1 MSSRSSFAYKI
12 LAFSGLLAPG
22 LTFLIAVSDASME
35 SKTAGLLLISLIYAA
50 ICVWAFLKDKETRA
64 AAAPFI
70 HYQADESFPVSED
83 DPIGEKL
90 QVLEEARAFFGS
102 SLKSDDMFR
111 LVSSRVCEIVPF
123 DASVLMLPDDDRK
136 RLTAAHCGGPGMDDQ
151 PAAEVGIGPAG
162 MAFLSG
168 EIELGG
174 AVDIGDDE
182 AGQRYAAVAALP
194 LLHKDEPFAVYQM
207 YFSEQIADRQKLLEL
222 LRPVAERIAP
232 LFLGARAFDASLS
245 NALTDPLTD
254 LPNER
259 AFFLVLETQVAE
271 SQRFG
276 TERPLSVVVADI
288 KGFDDANRIF
298 GHATGDNILRFTGE
312 TMRALLRR
320 MDFLARSSGDEFLIL
335 LPTADE
341 RTADEIVARVREGF
355 AATAFQIS
363 EHESTKIW
371 LNFGIA
377 AFQKDGDTSQ
387 ELLQKARAKKQQ
399 AKSEDP
405 ANIVWFDEEYLN

>member
-1 MSSRSSFAYKI
+1 MSSPSSYAYKI

-22 LTFLIAVSDASME
+22 LTFLIAVSDTSME
-35 SKTAGLLLISLIYAA
+35 RKTAGLLLISLIYAA
-50 ICVWAFLKDKETRA
+50 ICIWAFLKDKEMRDMAVTVIHHLA
-64 AAAPFI
+64 ADSSEI
-70 HYQADESFPVSED
+70 SED
-83 DPIGEKL
+83 RPIGERL
-90 QVLEEARAFFGS
+90 QVLEEASAFFGS
-102 SLKSDDMFR
+102 SLRSEDMFR
-111 LVSSRVCEIVPF
+111 LVSSRVSEIVPF

-136 RLTAAHCGGPGMDDQ
+136 KLSVVYGDGPGVEGQ

-174 AVDIGDDE
+174 AVDLGDGGID
-182 AGQRYAAVAALP
+182 QRYAAVAALP
-194 LLHKDEPFAVYQM
+194 LVHKDEPFAVYQM
-207 YFSEQIADRQKLLEL
+207 YFSEPVADRQKLLEL

-232 LFLGARAFDASLS
+232 LFLGARAFDESLS

-259 AFFLVLETQVAE
+259 AFLLVLETQVAE

-276 TERPLSVVVADI
+276 AERPLSVAVADI
-288 KGFDDANRIF
+288 KGFDNANRIF

-312 TMRALLRR
+312 TMRAILRR

-341 RTADEIVARVREGF
+341 RTADDIVGRIKEGF

-371 LNFGIA
+371 LNFGIS

-387 ELLQKARAKKQQ
+387 ELLQKARTKKQQ

>member
-1 MSSRSSFAYKI
+1 MSSPSSFAYKI

-22 LTFLIAVSDASME
+22 LTFLIAVSDTSME
-35 SKTAGLLLISLIYAA
+35 RKTAGLLLISLIYAA
-50 ICVWAFLKDKETRA
+50 ICVWAFLKDKEMRDMA
-64 AAAPFI
+64 VPFI
-70 HYQADESFPVSED
+70 HHPAVDSDEISED
-83 DPIGEKL
+83 RPIGEKL
-90 QVLEEARAFFGS
+90 QVLDEARAFFGS
-102 SLKSDDMFR
+102 SLKSEDMFR
-111 LVSSRVCEIVPF
+111 LVSSRVREIVPF
-123 DASVLMLPDDDRK
+123 EASVLMLPDDDRRK
-136 RLTAAHCGGPGMDDQ
+136 LSAVYGDGPGVEDQ
-151 PAAEVGIGPAG
+151 PVAEVGIGPAG

-174 AVDIGDDE
+174 AADLGD
-182 AGQRYAAVAALP
+182 GGVNQRYAAVAALP
-194 LLHKDEPFAVYQM
+194 LVHKDEPFAVYQM
-207 YFSEQIADRQKLLEL
+207 FFSNPVADRQKLLEL

-232 LFLGARAFDASLS
+232 LFLGARAFDESLS

-259 AFFLVLETQVAE
+259 AFLLVLETQVAE

-276 TERPLSVVVADI
+276 TERPLSLAVADI

-341 RTADEIVARVREGF
+341 QTADDIVGRIKEGF

-387 ELLQKARAKKQQ
+387 ELLQTARAKKQQ

>member
-1 MSSRSSFAYKI
+1 MSSPSSFAYKI

-22 LTFLIAVSDASME
+22 LTFLIAVSDTSME
-35 SKTAGLLLISLIYAA
+35 RKTAGLLLISLIYAA
-50 ICVWAFLKDKETRA
+50 ICVWAFLKDKEMRDMA
-64 AAAPFI
+64 VPFI
-70 HYQADESFPVSED
+70 HHPAVDSDEISED
-83 DPIGEKL
+83 RPIGEKL
-90 QVLEEARAFFGS
+90 QVLDEARAFFGS
-102 SLKSDDMFR
+102 SLKSEDMFR
-111 LVSSRVCEIVPF
+111 LVSSRVREIVPF
-123 DASVLMLPDDDRK
+123 EASVLMLPDDDRRK
-136 RLTAAHCGGPGMDDQ
+136 LSAVYGDGPGVEDQ
-151 PAAEVGIGPAG
+151 PVAEVGIGPAG

-174 AVDIGDDE
+174 AADLGDGGVNE
-182 AGQRYAAVAALP
+182 RYAAVAALP
-194 LLHKDEPFAVYQM
+194 LVHKDEPFAVYQM
-207 YFSEQIADRQKLLEL
+207 FFSNPVADRQKLMEL

-232 LFLGARAFDASLS
+232 LFLGARAFDESLS

-259 AFFLVLETQVAE
+259 AFLLVLETQVAE

-276 TERPLSVVVADI
+276 TERPLSLAVADI

-341 RTADEIVARVREGF
+341 QTADDIVGRIKEGF

-387 ELLQKARAKKQQ
+387 ELLQTARAKKQQ